1 MDVARDAPRLPPKRP
16 PLTAR
21 QRTVNRSSI
30 QVVPVLAISLVVGA
44 SACGSS
50 TANEGYFDQCE
61 PGMPPDAECYAK
73 RRDPESEQV
82 ALATNI
88 ARRWID
94 EHSVQSQW
102 WDWGPSVLMHSFA
115 ELYRVTGHEWLRD
128 YYKAWMDYRIR
139 EGYRVVWSDS
149 CPPAIIAT
157 SLLSEA
163 PNEEY
168 QQVVDDVLYYLDEVA
183 PRTDWGGIS
192 HTGILGQKSIW
203 VDSLFMFGMVLTRW
217 GEFTDDPSRLDML
230 SEQVGIFS
238 ELLQHDNGL
247 MLHAHDWPHVDPT
260 IYWNRGNSWVVASLS
275 DYLRVRLLRGET
287 DREVEQVFRNQVRGA
302 IEFQDPDGLWWS
314 IMNRPDEIYLETSGS
329 ALFAY
334 GMARAYRYGFVD
346 HQELAAAQ
354 RAVEGV
360 KQKIE
365 YDEQGRPVVTGI
377 SLGTDPGDFENYANV
392 NLADDIN
399 YGVGAAILAL
409 IETSGLPDSER
420 E

>member
-1 MDVARDAPRLPPKRP
+1 
-16 PLTAR
+16 
-21 QRTVNRSSI
+21 
-30 QVVPVLAISLVVGA
+30 
-44 SACGSS
+44 
-50 TANEGYFDQCE
+50 
-61 PGMPPDAECYAK
+61 
-73 RRDPESEQV
+73 
-82 ALATNI
+82 
-88 ARRWID
+88 
-94 EHSVQSQW
+94 
-102 WDWGPSVLMHSFA
+102 
-115 ELYRVTGHEWLRD
+115 
-128 YYKAWMDYRIR
+128 
-139 EGYRVVWSDS
+139 
-149 CPPAIIAT
+149 
-157 SLLSEA
+157 
-163 PNEEY
+163 
-168 QQVVDDVLYYLDEVA
+168 
-183 PRTDWGGIS
+183 
-192 HTGILGQKSIW
+192 
-203 VDSLFMFGMVLTRW
+203 
-217 GEFTDDPSRLDML
+217 
-230 SEQVGIFS
+230 
-238 ELLQHDNGL
+238 

-275 DYLRVRLLRGET
+275 DYLRVRFLRGET

-302 IEFQDPDGLWWS
+302 IELQDPDGLWWS

-392 NLADDIN
+392 NLADDVN

-409 IETSGLPDSER
+409 IETSGFPDSER